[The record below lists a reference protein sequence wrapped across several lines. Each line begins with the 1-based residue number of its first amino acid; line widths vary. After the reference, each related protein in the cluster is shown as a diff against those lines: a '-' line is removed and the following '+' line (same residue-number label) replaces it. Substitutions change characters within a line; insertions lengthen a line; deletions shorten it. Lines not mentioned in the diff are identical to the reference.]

1 MEYVTGDR
9 DAAVRTKDTK
19 VDLVTDADTAAQA
32 AVVEV
37 LRDAYPD
44 DAVVGEEGDE
54 LKSVPET
61 GAAWVVDPIDGTT
74 NFVYGLKT
82 WATCVAG
89 VVDGE
94 PVAAAIHLPELG
106 QRFEA
111 DDATVTLTDRG
122 RTPDDGAAAAST
134 VGVSDRTDLGTF
146 VVSPTLRYTTTASD
160 RARFAALTDALVSTV
175 GDTRRLGCAQASLAY
190 VASGALD
197 AVVGPFPPAPWDTV
211 AGAHMV
217 ELAGG
222 TVTDLQGEPWRPD
235 SDGIVASNGRA
246 HDELVELVADALD

>member
-19 VDLVTDADTAAQA
+19 VDLVTDADTAAQE

-37 LRDAYPD
+37 IRDAFPD
-44 DAVVGEEGDE
+44 DAIVGEEGDE
-54 LKSVPET
+54 LKTVPRT

-74 NFVYGLKT
+74 NFVYGLKP

-111 DDATVTLTDRG
+111 DDERVTLADETRG
-122 RTPDDGAAAAST
+122 REAGTASAI
-134 VGVSDRTDLGTF
+134 GVSDRADLETF
-146 VVSPTLRYTTTASD
+146 VVSPTLRYTSTASD
-160 RARFAALTDALVSTV
+160 RARFAALTDALVSTA
-175 GDTRRLGCAQASLAY
+175 GDTRRIGCAQASLAY

-222 TVTDLQGEPWRPD
+222 TVTDLQGAPWRPG

-246 HDELVELVADALD
+246 HDELVDLVADALD

>member
-1 MEYVTGDR
+1 MEYVTGDC

-19 VDLVTDADTAAQA
+19 VDLVTDADTAAQE
-32 AVVEV
+32 AVVDV
-37 LRDAYPD
+37 IRGAFPD
-44 DAVVGEEGDE
+44 DAIVGEEGDE
-54 LKSVPET
+54 LKTVPRT

-74 NFVYGLKT
+74 NFVYGLKP

-111 DDATVTLTDRG
+111 DDERATLADETRG
-122 RTPDDGAAAAST
+122 RDDAGTASAI
-134 VGVSDRTDLGTF
+134 GVSDRADLETF
-146 VVSPTLRYTTTASD
+146 VVSPTLRYTNTESD
-160 RARFAALTDALVSTV
+160 RVRFAAFTDALVSTA
-175 GDTRRLGCAQASLAY
+175 GDTRRIGCAQASLAY

-222 TVTDLQGEPWRPD
+222 TVTDLQGAPWRPG

-246 HDELVELVADALD
+246 HDELLDLVADALD